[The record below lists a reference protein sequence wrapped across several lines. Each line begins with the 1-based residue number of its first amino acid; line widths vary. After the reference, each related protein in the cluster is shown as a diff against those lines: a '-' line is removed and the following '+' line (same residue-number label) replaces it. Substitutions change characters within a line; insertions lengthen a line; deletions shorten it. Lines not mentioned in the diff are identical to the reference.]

1 MLVINR
7 TLAVIVA
14 LAVAIVA
21 CGEARPQV
29 DDRPPPYLDRGG
41 SIQWS
46 TSEVGVPSD
55 DWVKEMRL
63 EYRLPILLV
72 PVSDGEAVMSLSF
85 SRAGW
90 DVVVQTTA
98 TRADA
103 PTLRVRTTNFDNT
116 IECDPS
122 SQITVRETAGCF
134 VVEGPGNLLLV
145 WDEGWQQQARWT
157 QPTTDATDALLDYYL
172 AWLGSW
178 VAHTR

>member
-1 MLVINR
+1 MLAINR

-14 LAVAIVA
+14 LAVAIVG

-41 SIQWS
+41 SIHWS

-55 DWVKEMRL
+55 DWVTEMIL
-63 EYRLPILLV
+63 EYRLPMLLV
-72 PVSDGEAVMSLSF
+72 PVSDVEADMSLSF

-98 TRADA
+98 TGADA
-103 PTLRVRTTNFDNT
+103 PTLRVRTSNFGNT

-122 SQITVRETAGCF
+122 SQITIRDTAGCF

-157 QPTTDATDALLDYYL
+157 QPTSDPTGEYVDYYL

-178 VAHTR
+178 VAHSR